1 MYITN
6 NTMKQRTNNTR
17 TVFLAQLRIFR
28 SQEGRACPSR
38 GGGCV
43 PLPSFTL
50 HICSRKDSL
59 DGLSGNHTKNQRV
72 QKGDQYSRLSFVYR
86 KKRHISGIWMNRNVK
101 AKARNSNFLPR
112 ARRISL
118 SVPPYISSISLGPQ
132 LSAAISGGW
141 VSLLLAA
148 SRNDKSMGQLG
159 WPAYRKRIGG
169 DRVYLFVR

>member
-1 MYITN
+1 MDCRGT
-6 NTMKQRTNNTR
+6 TQRTN
-17 TVFLAQLRIFR
+17 VFRREINSLAYLLFI
-28 SQEGRACPSR
+28 
-38 GGGCV
+38 V
-43 PLPSFTL
+43 K
-50 HICSRKDSL
+50 KD
-59 DGLSGNHTKNQRV
+59 TC
-72 QKGDQYSRLSFVYR
+72 
-86 KKRHISGIWMNRNVK
+86 GIWMNRNVK

-148 SRNDKSMGQLG
+148 SRNDKPMGQLG
-159 WPAYRKRIGG
+159 WSASRKRIGG